1 MLPAADVVPAFS
13 VFPTAKFVIVRVSP
27 SPLLLSFPSASLAW
41 PLVIVLEPSDV
52 ETVIVSLFAVT
63 TSSIPVIVNVIIPIS
78 KALDPAFVS
87 SSFTLNSNGSYSYD
101 VSGNAASIALA
112 NGATATDTFSYKV
125 KDP

>member
-63 TSSIPVIVNVIIPIS
+63 GSSIPVIVNVIIPIS
-78 KALDPAFVS
+78 KA
-87 SSFTLNSNGSYSYD
+87 Y
-101 VSGNAASIALA
+101 
-112 NGATATDTFSYKV
+112 
-125 KDP
+125 